1 MLARRAAFI
10 GIFASLHIILY
21 LMPFEL
27 WRNWAIY
34 LVPIEGIF
42 LGPWAGF
49 TSAFIGS
56 VVARI
61 IKPTDLWMFG
71 ITAEPIGALTAGLLA
86 KGNWRPV
93 IVIYGV
99 MLLAYFAHPLGR
111 ELPLWAIID
120 IFLALILI
128 YPVAKIGRRIY
139 NAKDSKHLTVPL
151 ALISFISTATDSL
164 VRIFLFIPVG
174 LFSLF
179 GLTTE
184 AVYAIFIAGAISSYI
199 EDVLVMIVSLIVGTP
214 LLMSVRKIQGFK
226 IPLS

>member
-1 MLARRAAFI
+1 MLARKAAFI

-34 LVPIEGIF
+34 LEPIEGIV

-61 IKPTDLWMFG
+61 IKPTDFWMFG

-86 KGNWRPV
+86 KGNWRSV
-93 IVIYGV
+93 IAIYGV
-99 MLLAYFAHPLGR
+99 MLSAYFIHPLGR

-120 IFLALILI
+120 IFIALVLI

-139 NAKDSKHLTVPL
+139 NENSKHLTVPL
-151 ALISFISTATDSL
+151 ALTSFISTATDSL
-164 VRIFLFIPVG
+164 VRIFLFIPAG
-174 LFSLF
+174 LFSFF

-199 EDVLVMIVSLIVGTP
+199 EDILVVIVSLIVGIP
-214 LLMSVRKIQGFK
+214 ILLSMKKIQGFK